1 MHFTTKQRTSAKNAI
16 HEKSCKSK
24 TDETN
29 TTLPSPNCCP
39 HLPMLWQLKH
49 RNTIIWQ
56 FNIITS
62 DIWKDYANL
71 GMNRMAKPIAW
82 SVGQRNFQPKHFA
95 KRHPITSLSAQRQ
108 SYLGETI
115 GQMDQHEHCPLCLQG
130 IEKNGRGLTTPKPVS
145 GKNICFQILLG
156 RYKPWLQAYPR
167 QDSLQ
172 NQGPSHFIT
181 GHLFTK
187 WGGASFFFHV
197 FSIHKKTGQ
206 KRRSKS
212 TSLLP

>member
-1 MHFTTKQRTSAKNAI
+1 MQRYFQ
-16 HEKSCKSK
+16 SK
-24 TDETN
+24 R
-29 TTLPSPNCCP
+29 CP
-39 HLPMLWQLKH
+39 E
-49 RNTIIWQ
+49 RNPVR
-56 FNIITS
+56 
-62 DIWKDYANL
+62 
-71 GMNRMAKPIAW
+71 G
-82 SVGQRNFQPKHFA
+82 
-95 KRHPITSLSAQRQ
+95 LSAQRQ

-130 IEKNGRGLTTPKPVS
+130 IEKNGRGLTSLKPVW

-156 RYKPWLQAYPR
+156 RYKPWLQAYPL

-187 WGGASFFFHV
+187 WGGAPFFFM
-197 FSIHKKTGQ
+197 FCQSTKKTGQ